1 MCRMRETRR
10 RVRRFEKLERLSVSA
25 DVIGR
30 RRESC
35 TEIAVTGTPICVKA
49 VLQEGSSGKDDLK
62 RRGGRK
68 R

>member
-10 RVRRFEKLERLSVSA
+10 RVRRFEKLERLSV
-25 DVIGR
+25 IGR

-35 TEIAVTGTPICVKA
+35 TEIAVNGTPICVKA